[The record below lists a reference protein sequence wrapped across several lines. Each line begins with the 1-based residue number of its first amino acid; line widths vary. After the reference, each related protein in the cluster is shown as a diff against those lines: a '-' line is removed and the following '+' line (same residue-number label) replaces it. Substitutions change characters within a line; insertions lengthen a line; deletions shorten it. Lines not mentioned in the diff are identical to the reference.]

1 MNIYTPSK
9 KETKELVEYFGYH
22 SIDYPS
28 PEELK
33 REGCELASGWG
44 DERFQQMATEA
55 ARLVNT
61 GKKQCKEHK
70 LKRAIAKSRSV
81 IVNGIE
87 YKSQKEAAINN
98 NVLPSVICELIKL
111 YGRNIT
117 LEKGNLICP
126 HCGKG
131 GKNSRAMKRWH
142 YDNCKKK
149 G

>member
-1 MNIYTPSK
+1 MNIYTVSAEDGK
-9 KETKELVEYFGYH
+9 SYFGYYP
-22 SIDYPS
+22 IDYPT

-33 REGCELASGWG
+33 EEGCVLNAGWG
-44 DERFQQMATEA
+44 DKKFQQLGTEA

-61 GKKQCKEHK
+61 GRTQTKNHK
-70 LKRAIAKSRSV
+70 LKRAMAKSRSV

-98 NVLPSVICELIKL
+98 NVLPSVICELIKVQ
-111 YGRNIT
+111 GRTIT
-117 LEKGNLICP
+117 LEKGNITCP
-126 HCGKG
+126 HCGQT
-131 GKNSRAMKRWH
+131 GKNPGSMKRWH